1 VAVLLRV
8 LELLVVLSWELN
20 GVGGWEGCG
29 VGSSV
34 VVPVLVAMLVVVRVM
49 GVVK

>member
-8 LELLVVLSWELN
+8 LEVVLSRELN
-20 GVGGWEGCG
+20 GVVGGDGCG

-34 VVPVLVAMLVVVRVM
+34 VVPVLVVMLVVVRVM